1 MTSLFPA
8 LPIGSALLCL
18 VVGCGTRSEYL
29 PVEGQVFYKDQ
40 PLPNGT
46 VVFQPADGP
55 PSVGKTTDD
64 GTFKMEPNDRMKG
77 ARIGLNKV
85 RISARVQPSN
95 GESEVALGRLIT
107 PERYATFES
116 SGLTAEVKPDGN
128 EPFVFRLTD

>member
-1 MTSLFPA
+1 MNRFQSLTSTIA
-8 LPIGSALLCL
+8 TLCL
-18 VVGCGTRSEYL
+18 TLGCGASSDYI
-29 PVEGQVFYKDQ
+29 PVEGQVLYKEK
-40 PLPNGT
+40 PLANAT

-55 PSVGKTTDD
+55 PSFGKSAED
-64 GTFKMEPNDRMKG
+64 GAFKIEPNDRMKG

-85 RISARVQPSN
+85 RISARVQPTG

-116 SGLTAEVKPDGN
+116 SGITAEVKPDGN

>member
-1 MTSLFPA
+1 MNCV
-8 LPIGSALLCL
+8 SALSSALAALCL
-18 VVGCGTRSEYL
+18 TVGCGTKSEYL
-29 PVEGQVFYKDQ
+29 PVEGRVFYKDK
-40 PLPNGT
+40 PLANGT

-55 PSVGKTTDD
+55 PSVGRTTDD
-64 GTFKMEPNDRMKG
+64 GIFKIEPNDRIKG

-85 RISARVQPSN
+85 RISARAQPAN
-95 GESEVALGRLIT
+95 GESEVALGRLLT

>member
-1 MTSLFPA
+1 MNRHESLICTIATLCVA
-8 LPIGSALLCL
+8 L
-18 VVGCGTRSEYL
+18 GCGENLDYV
-29 PVEGQVFYKDQ
+29 PVEGKVLYKEK
-40 PLPNGT
+40 PLANAA
-46 VVFQPADGP
+46 VVLQPADGP
-55 PSVGKTTDD
+55 PSFGKTTED
-64 GTFKMEPNDRMKG
+64 GTFKIEPTDRMQG

-85 RISARVQPSN
+85 RISARAQPTN

>member
-1 MTSLFPA
+1 MKSLFST
-8 LPIGSALLCL
+8 LPFGFALLCL
-18 VVGCGTRSEYL
+18 VIGCNAKSEYL
-29 PVEGQVFYKDQ
+29 TVEGQVFYKDQ

-55 PSVGKTTDD
+55 PSVGKTAED
-64 GTFKMEPNDRMKG
+64 GTFKIEPMDRMKG

-85 RISARVQPSN
+85 RISARVQPTN

-116 SGLTAEVKPDGN
+116 SGLTAEVKSDGN
-128 EPFVFRLTD
+128 EPFIFRLTD